1 MEVIPGFDGCPAAW
15 LDVFDRRSAVPDRY
29 DLPTPE
35 GIVHVLI
42 TAPVKTVLQEIKR
55 MPGRRVAG
63 TRGEAFITNP
73 FAALGEDASKVIDAE
88 QFERARADA
97 GLCFE
102 RFTARIRRDAF
113 GYPVEIGLQVETWR
127 GADIPDRTDVVQFDC
142 DEDLARFIDRAQ
154 AKLDAGFQLCAWDDY
169 EFEMTGD
176 TQGQIDDIRSALR
189 QRVQL
194 RILVRY
200 ADVYDLSAYS
210 GRIEDVG
217 EEKPYYSPYIA
228 KRNADESWFPE
239 NLVPVVVWRPDGKSE
254 PVAVPLHDTLRE
266 TLKTRA
272 EDARAAGRDH
282 IELPGFARPMPV
294 TEAEHIIQGSTRP

>member
-1 MEVIPGFDGCPAAW
+1 MA
-15 LDVFDRRSAVPDRY
+15 
-29 DLPTPE
+29 
-35 GIVHVLI
+35 
-42 TAPVKTVLQEIKR
+42 
-55 MPGRRVAG
+55 RRVRSPVGGAG
-63 TRGEAFITNP
+63 PLRPADAGGHRPRSDHRAGEDRFARDQADARTARCGHAWRGVHHKP

-176 TQGQIDDIRSALR
+176 TQGQIDDLRSALR

-210 GRIEDVG
+210 RRIEDVG

-239 NLVPVVVWRPDGKSE
+239 NLVPVVW
-254 PVAVPLHDTLRE
+254 
-266 TLKTRA
+266 
-272 EDARAAGRDH
+272 
-282 IELPGFARPMPV
+282 
-294 TEAEHIIQGSTRP
+294 

>member
-1 MEVIPGFDGCPAAW
+1 
-15 LDVFDRRSAVPDRY
+15 
-29 DLPTPE
+29 
-35 GIVHVLI
+35 
-42 TAPVKTVLQEIKR
+42 
-55 MPGRRVAG
+55 
-63 TRGEAFITNP
+63 
-73 FAALGEDASKVIDAE
+73 
-88 QFERARADA
+88 
-97 GLCFE
+97 
-102 RFTARIRRDAF
+102 
-113 GYPVEIGLQVETWR
+113 
-127 GADIPDRTDVVQFDC
+127 
-142 DEDLARFIDRAQ
+142 
-154 AKLDAGFQLCAWDDY
+154 
-169 EFEMTGD
+169 MTGD
-176 TQGQIDDIRSALR
+176 TQGQIDDLRSALR

-282 IELPGFARPMPV
+282 IELPGFPRPMPV
-294 TEAEHIIQGSTRP
+294 TEAEHIIQAFDAAVTATQGGNADQRQRQKTEKAPRAAEGPRAQGQHPGRRLRGNAP